1 MSHQH
6 GVHAVENFWARVWQ
20 SPQDPH
26 AIDELVV
33 ENFVIVSGGET
44 IRGRAHFKEWVL
56 KFQSTVE
63 DLEFIP
69 VETFQNA
76 DGSRVASLWE
86 MTGRNRG
93 FMGTEPDGQ
102 PIHLIGTAVWNV
114 RADGMLESNRV
125 ERNAWELHRR
135 LTA

>member
-26 AIDELVV
+26 AIDELVIDD
-33 ENFVIVSGGET
+33 FVIVSGGDT
-44 IRGRAHFKEWVL
+44 IRGRADFKEWVL

-69 VETFQNA
+69 VETFQNE

>member
-1 MSHQH
+1 MSVQH

-33 ENFVIVSGGET
+33 DDFVIVTGGEA
-44 IRGRAHFKEWVL
+44 IRGRDAFKEWVL

-69 VETFQNA
+69 VETFQNE

-102 PIHLIGTAVWNV
+102 PIHLTGTAVWNV
-114 RADGMLESNRV
+114 RVDGMLESNRV

>member
-1 MSHQH
+1 
-6 GVHAVENFWARVWQ
+6 
-20 SPQDPH
+20 
-26 AIDELVV
+26 
-33 ENFVIVSGGET
+33 
-44 IRGRAHFKEWVL
+44 
-56 KFQSTVE
+56 
-63 DLEFIP
+63 
-69 VETFQNA
+69 
-76 DGSRVASLWE
+76 

-102 PIHLIGTAVWNV
+102 PIHLTGTTVWNV

>member
-1 MSHQH
+1 
-6 GVHAVENFWARVWQ
+6 
-20 SPQDPH
+20 
-26 AIDELVV
+26 
-33 ENFVIVSGGET
+33 
-44 IRGRAHFKEWVL
+44 
-56 KFQSTVE
+56 
-63 DLEFIP
+63 
-69 VETFQNA
+69 
-76 DGSRVASLWE
+76 

-102 PIHLIGTAVWNV
+102 PIHLTGTAVWSV